1 MVVGWDVKKMKMNV
15 KKMKMRM

>member
-15 KKMKMRM
+15 KMKMRM